1 MTMIFFMYF
10 FNSIDRSNLG
20 NAKTDGM
27 DTDLHFTGNQYSIL
41 VMVFYIPI
49 CGLCLPAN
57 LITRKFQPKWFLVS
71 FMLGWGILATSTA
84 AAKNF
89 AQLAAIR
96 IMLGIFEAG
105 FAPCVMFYMS
115 TFWTRGEL
123 ATRFAIWYT
132 ATVTSGAF
140 SGLISFGL
148 FQLKGSLY
156 GWQYLFIVEGA
167 LTVLI
172 ALIAAIVLPKTPY
185 TTSWLSEK
193 EKEMC
198 LVRMKQDSTVDVGSA
213 WSFIEGMAPFKS
225 WQVYYWSVIGLCYG
239 TSGSA
244 VGSFLPQ
251 IVGLMG
257 FDTLKTNL
265 YTVAPNLVGA
275 VVLFASQSRQTSLGR
290 DQAI

>member
-1 MTMIFFMYF
+1 MIFFIYF
-10 FNSIDRSNLG
+10 FDSIDRSNLG

-27 DTDLHFTGNQYSIL
+27 DTDLRFTGNQYSTL
-41 VMVFYIPI
+41 VMVSYISF

-71 FMLGWGILATSTA
+71 FMLGCGILATSTA

-89 AQLAAIR
+89 AQLVAIR
-96 IMLGIFEAG
+96 IMLGIFESV
-105 FAPCVMFYMS
+105 FAPCIMFYMS
-115 TFWTRGEL
+115 TFWTKGEL

-140 SGLISFGL
+140 SGSISYGL
-148 FQLKGSLY
+148 LQLKGSLH

-172 ALIAAIVLPKTPY
+172 ALRAALVLPKTPY

-198 LVRMKQDSTVDVGSA
+198 LMRMRQDSIVDVGSA
-213 WSFIEGMAPFKS
+213 WSFSEGMAPFNS
-225 WQVYYWSVIGLCYG
+225 WQVY
-239 TSGSA
+239 
-244 VGSFLPQ
+244 
-251 IVGLMG
+251 
-257 FDTLKTNL
+257 
-265 YTVAPNLVGA
+265 
-275 VVLFASQSRQTSLGR
+275 
-290 DQAI
+290 